1 MNTNASAYPR
11 WERTGPVSRF
21 FLGPEFAFYEIK
33 ELPLIGGSLFVA
45 SALDTRELLGQFESE
60 HNARQACARDFA
72 QRKKATGGALPTG
85 GRGVNPVRGPSGP

>member
-11 WERTGPVSRF
+11 WERAGPVSRF
-21 FLGPEFAFYEIK
+21 LLGPEFAFYEIK
-33 ELPLIGGSLFVA
+33 ELQLIGGSLFVA

-72 QRKKATGGALPTG
+72 QRKKSGGGLPTDG
-85 GRGVNPVRGPSGP
+85 GGLTPGRDPSGR